1 MPDCRHCG
9 DAFDDDEAYAAHLE
23 AEHADELGAIDRRR
37 IEAHSDDDG
46 GGIPTAPLV
55 IGVVLLGGVLVLVAA
70 WVAFAG
76 GGGGSGGV
84 EAAQQPSNVGSVH
97 YHGGIEVTVD
107 GESVDFS
114 RDRYQFQAD
123 PFHFENGDG
132 SQWHVH
138 AQDVTLE
145 YAMGTLG
152 IEVTTDTVTF
162 DGTTY
167 RDGDEG
173 TNVTVT
179 VNGEQVTPSEYV
191 LQEGD
196 QIRVVVETS

>member
-9 DAFDDDEAYAAHLE
+9 ETLADDEAYAAHLE
-23 AEHADELGAIDRRR
+23 AEHADDLGAIDRRR
-37 IEAHSDDDG
+37 IEAYSDDDG

-76 GGGGSGGV
+76 GSGGGSD
-84 EAAQQPSNVGSVH
+84 AAIQPTDVGSVH
-97 YHGGIEVTVD
+97 YHGGIEMTVD
-107 GESVDFS
+107 GEAVDFS

-138 AQDVTLE
+138 ARDVTLE

-152 IEVTTDTVTF
+152 IDVTSDSVTF
-162 DGTTY
+162 EGTTY
-167 RDGDEG
+167 RDSDEG
-173 TNVTVT
+173 TNVTVA

-191 LQEGD
+191 LREGD
-196 QIRVVVETS
+196 QIRIVVETSS